1 MIPKIATY
9 TTLLAGLTSAGK
21 CPFGYGAPAQQ
32 EAIMVKSE
40 VKTETKWKYPSEIL
54 ICPSTTAEALT
65 TSAATFMKSNYE
77 IVVKEVI
84 ALYDALPT

>member
-32 EAIMVKSE
+32 ESTMVQVE
-40 VKTETKWKYPSEIL
+40 VETKWKYPSEIL
-54 ICPSTTAEALT
+54 KCPSTTAEALT
-65 TSAATFMKSNYE
+65 TSGATFMKSNYE

-84 ALYDALPT
+84 ALHDALST